1 MRQIFA
7 LFWGFVA
14 YVAASRILLK
24 RKTTNSIVS
33 HKNRLTFGIRKQ
45 KTKVIT
51 LTLKKYN
58 YENDGIKPN
67 DRSPLQQL
75 CIGKQRVSREPQ
87 EGSEENFDVSLQ
99 VPHVHQPRIS
109 PVR

>member
-1 MRQIFA
+1 MWQPVAYSWKEKRQIPLFPIRTA
-7 LFWGFVA
+7 LP
-14 YVAASRILLK
+14 LHQ
-24 RKTTNSIVS
+24 KT
-33 HKNRLTFGIRKQ
+33 KE
-45 KTKVIT
+45 TKVIT
-51 LTLKKYN
+51 LKLKKYN